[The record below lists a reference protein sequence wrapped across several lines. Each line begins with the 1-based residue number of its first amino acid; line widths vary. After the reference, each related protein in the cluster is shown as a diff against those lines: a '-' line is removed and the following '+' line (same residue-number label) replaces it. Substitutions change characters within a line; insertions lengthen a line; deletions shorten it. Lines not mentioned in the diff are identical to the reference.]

1 MRESLQLSWHLV
13 VRNWRVYSKDFLANI
28 SPTAVDPALLLL
40 ALGMGLSPYMKQV
53 EGHSYVVFLAP
64 GLACTTAMF
73 TAFFEASYGF
83 YVQMT
88 FEAIFK
94 AMLTTPIGVDEI
106 VLGELWWV
114 AIKGAMMA
122 TGVSLVL
129 ACFGLFAFLPWIL
142 AMPFIGAAVGL
153 ACGSIGLIA
162 STLVRNIDQFQL
174 AYAFVVS
181 PLYFFS
187 GVFFPVGGAPGWFRA
202 LVNISPLYQGARLS
216 QMAFWND
223 FHPGEA
229 ALRAAVLFIYA
240 TGLSV
245 IALRRVRKRL
255 IL

>member
-129 ACFGLFAFLPWIL
+129 ACFGLFTFLPWIL
-142 AMPFIGAAVGL
+142 VMPLIGAAVGL

-187 GVFFPVGGAPGWFRA
+187 GVFFPVSAAPGWFRA

-223 FHPGEA
+223 FHAGEA
-229 ALRAAVLFIYA
+229 AARAAVLLVYA
-240 TGLSV
+240 VVVSLV
-245 IALRRVRKRL
+245 ALRRVRKRL
-255 IL
+255 IF

>member
-1 MRESLQLSWHLV
+1 MRETLQLSWHVV
-13 VRNWRVYSKDFLANI
+13 VRNWRVYAKDFLANI

-40 ALGMGLSPYMKQV
+40 ALGMGLSPYMKEV
-53 EGHSYVVFLAP
+53 EGHPYTAFLAP

-83 YVQMT
+83 YVKMT
-88 FEAIFK
+88 YEAIFK
-94 AMLTTPIGVDEI
+94 AMLTTPIGVDE
-106 VLGELWWV
+106 VLLGELWWV
-114 AIKGAMMA
+114 GIKGAMMA

-129 ACFGLFAFLPWIL
+129 ACFGLFTYLPWIF

-162 STLVRNIDQFQL
+162 STLVKNIDQFQL

-187 GVFFPVGGAPGWFRA
+187 GVFFPVNAAPKWFQIM
-202 LVNISPLYQGARLS
+202 VNISPLYQGARLS
-216 QMAFWND
+216 QMAYWND

-229 ALRAAVLFIYA
+229 AVRTVVLLVYAGVLSLIAA
-240 TGLSV
+240 
-245 IALRRVRKRL
+245 RRVRKRL